1 MQRVVLTNATLID
14 VDEGA
19 RPGATIDIAGDRIEA
34 VTFGGPPPRRPD
46 ARVVDLAGASV
57 MPGLFNC
64 HYHATY
70 KNVGGG
76 APLPVGMDAPP
87 ALQAVRAAQH
97 LKLALDCGF
106 TGVISA
112 GAPYAIDAS
121 LKLAVEEGTIPGP
134 RIMAGSRDV
143 STTGHSQDLYFPW
156 HWGDGSS
163 PSICRCDGPDE
174 FRRGVRGEIKRG
186 AEIIK
191 VFATGGHGVQGVP
204 EKMELTAEE
213 LGAAAEAAH
222 QRNAKIRAHIANK
235 LGILT
240 ALEVGVDV
248 IDHGDGLDQE
258 CIDRFLET
266 GAYLAPSMLY
276 PYRVSQVRTGPF
288 IDKMRADME
297 AMAKV
302 LSVANKAGVR
312 MVLGDDFGAVPLDH
326 GTYGDELDFYV
337 NVVGIAPLDVIRWG
351 TRNGAAL
358 MGRGHELGDIKPGA
372 LADLIVVDGDPLAD
386 IAVLKDKAKLA
397 AVMKGGAFHKDA
409 LDTLRA
415 PGRAALN
422 VA

>member
-1 MQRVVLTNATLID
+1 MQRVVLTNANLID
-14 VDEGA
+14 IDAGA
-19 RPGATIDIAGDRIEA
+19 RPGATIDIVADRIEA
-34 VTFGGPPPRRPD
+34 VSFGGAPPRRPD
-46 ARVVDLAGASV
+46 ARVIDLQGASV

-76 APLPVGMDAPP
+76 SAFPVGMDAPP
-87 ALQAVRAAQH
+87 GLQTLRAAQH
-97 LKLALDCGF
+97 LRLALESGF

-143 STTGHSQDLYFPW
+143 STTGHSQDLYYPW

-163 PSICRCDGPDE
+163 PSINRCDGPDE
-174 FRRGVRGEIKRG
+174 FRRGIRAEVKRG

-191 VFATGGHGVQGVP
+191 IFATGGHGVQGVP
-204 EKMELTAEE
+204 EKMELSREE
-213 LGAAAEAAH
+213 LAAATEAAH

-235 LGILT
+235 GGVMT

-258 CIDRFLET
+258 CIDKFLET

-288 IDKMRADME
+288 VDKMRADMD

-326 GTYGDELDFYV
+326 GTYADELDFYV
-337 NVVGIAPLDVIRWG
+337 NFVGIPVLDVIRWG
-351 TRNGAAL
+351 TRNGAML
-358 MGRGHELGDIKPGA
+358 MGRGHELGEVKAGA
-372 LADLIVVDGDPLAD
+372 LADLIVVDGDPIAD
-386 IAVLKDKAKLA
+386 VAVLKDKSKLL
-397 AVMKGGAFHKDA
+397 AVMKGGAFAKDA
-409 LDTLRA
+409 LEALQA
-415 PGRAALN
+415 PSRAALS

>member
-1 MQRVVLTNATLID
+1 MQRVVLTNANLID
-14 VDEGA
+14 VDAGA
-19 RPGATIDIAGDRIEA
+19 RPGATIDIVGERIEA
-34 VTFGGPPPRRPD
+34 VSFGGSLPRRPD
-46 ARVVDLAGASV
+46 ARVIDLQGASV

-76 APLPVGMDAPP
+76 SAFPVGMDAPP
-87 ALQAVRAAQH
+87 GLQTLRAAAH
-97 LKLALDCGF
+97 LQLALDSGF

-143 STTGHSQDLYFPW
+143 STTGHSQDLYYPW

-163 PSICRCDGPDE
+163 PSINRCDGPEE
-174 FRRGVRGEIKRG
+174 FRRGIRAEVKRG

-191 VFATGGHGVQGVP
+191 IFATGGHGVQGVP
-204 EKMELTAEE
+204 EKMELTREE
-213 LGAAAEAAH
+213 LAAATEAAH

-235 LGILT
+235 GGVMT

-258 CIDRFLET
+258 CIDKFLET

-276 PYRVSQVRTGPF
+276 PYRVSQVRTGPSV
-288 IDKMRADME
+288 DKMRADMD

-312 MVLGDDFGAVPLDH
+312 MVLGDDFGALPLDH
-326 GTYGDELDFYV
+326 GTYADELDFYV
-337 NVVGIAPLDVIRWG
+337 NFVGIPVLDVIRWG
-351 TRNGAAL
+351 TRNGAML
-358 MGRGHELGDIKPGA
+358 MGRGHELGDVKAGA
-372 LADLIVVDGDPLAD
+372 LADLIVVDGDPIAD
-386 IAVLKDKAKLA
+386 IAVLKDKSKLL
-397 AVMKGGAFHKDA
+397 AVMKGGAFAKDA
-409 LDTLRA
+409 LDALQA
-415 PGRAALN
+415 PSRAARS